1 MGYRPGGQFTLL
13 ATYSVTFLATWMK
26 RSSMWSTMLQILST
40 RLLSFLHAGLV
51 PRLTLRASTEPCW
64 RATNATAKSRLQAEK
79 PELRG
84 SLDQCRENNL
94 AEFWA
99 ASLSIVLNDKA
110 VVVSRVSSATG
121 GTVHNY
127 CASRDLH
134 VKCKH
139 NDLHC
144 CK

>member
-1 MGYRPGGQFTLL
+1 MGYRPVGQYTLL
-13 ATYSVTFLATWMK
+13 ATYLVTFLVRWMK
-26 RSSMWSTMLQILST
+26 RSSMWSTMLRILLT

-64 RATNATAKSRLQAEK
+64 GNKCYSKVQASGKKK

-94 AEFWA
+94 AEFWTA
-99 ASLSIVLNDKA
+99 PLSIFLNDKA

-134 VKCKH
+134 VKCEH

-144 CK
+144 

>member
-1 MGYRPGGQFTLL
+1 MGVGQYTLL
-13 ATYSVTFLATWMK
+13 AIYLVTFLVTWMK

-40 RLLSFLHAGLV
+40 RLLSFLHAGLA

-64 RATNATAKSRLQAEK
+64 KETKCYSKVQASGGTK

-94 AEFWA
+94 AEFWT

-110 VVVSRVSSATG
+110 VVVSRVSSATRG
-121 GTVHNY
+121 AAHKY

-134 VKCKH
+134 VKCEH

-144 CK
+144 